1 MKNQLGNIKDKLER
15 LRQLDTNL
23 EIFGSEKHR
32 YILNP
37 SVPTDTIKQ
46 FEVKHEITLPSEYVA
61 FLTTIGNGGAGPFY
75 GLEPFENAI
84 FDDLDFKREDCLLNP
99 SKPFLHTETWNI
111 EFEPTVSEEE
121 NEKEYDRQYEEF
133 TDFYF
138 DSKHTN
144 GVIAICNY
152 GCGIT
157 LSLVVNGQEYG
168 NIWTDD
174 RGNDGGIYPTN
185 QLEEKVKINF
195 LDWYE
200 LWLDKSISEI
210 KINLDTTKNSNIR
223 TGKPW
228 WKIGCN

>member
-1 MKNQLGNIKDKLER
+1 MDNQLESIKGKLEQ

-37 SVPTDTIKQ
+37 PISTDTLKQ
-46 FEVKHEITLPSEYVA
+46 FEAKHKITLPSEYVA
-61 FLTTIGNGGAGPFY
+61 FLTTLGNGRAGPFY

-84 FDDLDFKREDCLLNP
+84 FDDLDFKREDGLLNP
-99 SKPFLHTETWNI
+99 SKPFLHTDAWNM
-111 EFEPTVSEEE
+111 EFEPTVSEDE

-133 TDFYF
+133 TNVYFYTEQ
-138 DSKHTN
+138 TN

-157 LSLVVNGQEYG
+157 LYLVVNGQEYG

-174 RGNDGGIYPTN
+174 RGNDGGIYPTI
-185 QLEEKVKINF
+185 QLGEKAKINF

-200 LWLDKSISEI
+200 LWLDHSILEI
-210 KINLDTTKNSNIR
+210 KLSLNNQRKQNLITEN
-223 TGKPW
+223 PW
-228 WKIGCN
+228 WKIW